1 MATAPASRFW
11 MPVDIDSICK
21 PWEVDKFGTYFRQK
35 NAARAVR
42 ALANTINHLC
52 LTAGAH
58 VIFQQAVEMGA
69 RATAGA
75 DPLFVWRYND
85 RVKNATTQAWRMIMV
100 PRTAGTGSAYAQR
113 QGDTTKKTVQS
124 AYVAPSATW
133 PGDIYLDGFDLNPTI
148 TDALRNEGI
157 STFNNAQILDV
168 CIQDEPVPS
177 LDIAIHDYCQPGGAV
192 MGYPVIA
199 NMIEQMRSAFANVR
213 AKYLPVIASWS
224 AARGSGGW
232 ASPASSDTTGLVAT
246 STTLTNLLDGT
257 STTRTADTRGWTAE
271 LSRCGRGP
279 ISATDGTKVPTLWSV
294 YADYVGG
301 VSTGTVRII
310 GPDHVAT
317 NWQDIASIATG
328 GPAWYD
334 LSTATSVYGN
344 SGVDVTSV
352 ATARNKFD
360 VHGQLGNAGDTK
372 LLVYAVDGRV
382 MLEL

>member
-58 VIFQQAVEMGA
+58 VIFQQAIEMGA
-69 RATAGA
+69 RATGGL
-75 DPLFVWRYND
+75 DPLFIWRYND

-133 PGDIYLDGFDLNPTI
+133 PGDIYLDGFDFNPTI

-199 NMIEQMRSAFANVR
+199 NMVEQMRSAFANVR

-224 AARGSGGW
+224 AAGGG
-232 ASPASSDTTGLVAT
+232 AGTGLSAT
-246 STTLTNLLDGT
+246 TTTYTNLLDGT
-257 STTRTADTRGWTAE
+257 STTRTANTRGFTAE

-279 ISATDGTKVPTLWSV
+279 IAAADGTKVPTLWSV
-294 YADYVGG
+294 YADYTGAGSGLVLIVGP
-301 VSTGTVRII
+301 T
-310 GPDHVAT
+310 H
-317 NWQDIASIATG
+317 IASNWGSITG
-328 GPAWYD
+328 ITSAGWYD
-334 LSTATSVYGN
+334 LSPATSVYGN
-344 SGVDVTSV
+344 SLVDVTDVS
-352 ATARNKFD
+352 TTRNKFD
-360 VHGQLGNAGDTK
+360 IWGRTSVSEESLT
-372 LLVYAVDGRV
+372 VYAIDGRA